1 MFCHHC
7 GSQVA
12 DDAKACIHC
21 GAFTAASGTKP
32 PPRTAPP
39 GMIFCQACGQQIPA
53 QAVLCVHC
61 GVKVAGREDVLER
74 ALFPAGGHSWL
85 VALLLCFFGG
95 VFGLHRFYVGKI
107 VTGVLLFFTAGG
119 LGVVWL
125 IDLIRIAL
133 GGFTDSQ
140 GRPLVR

>member
-21 GAFTAASGTKP
+21 GAFTAATGAKAAP
-32 PPRTAPP
+32 HTAPP
-39 GMIFCQACGQQIPA
+39 GMIYCQACGQQIPA
-53 QAVLCVHC
+53 KAVICVHC

-74 ALFPAGGHSWL
+74 ALFPQDGHSWL

-95 VFGLHRFYVGKI
+95 VLGLHRFYVGKI
-107 VTGVLLFFTAGG
+107 ATGILLLVTAGG
-119 LGVVWL
+119 LGVFWI
-125 IDLIRIAL
+125 IDLIRILL
-133 GGFTDSQ
+133 GGFTDAE
-140 GRPLVR
+140 GRELVR